1 MPVVVV
7 VAVAVVVVV
16 VVVVV
21 VAEAGR
27 TPIRRM
33 YCFPAGCRSSIS
45 SGGDGGL
52 RVVAEAGPTPI
63 RRRYWCFAGC
73 RSKRA
78 ANRQSKMVESF
89 QESCQ
94 SPKQDGIFSREL
106 STAKQDDGVFPRELS
121 MGSAG

>member
-1 MPVVVV
+1 MEAVVVIVVVV
-7 VAVAVVVVV
+7 VVLVV

-21 VAEAGR
+21 VAVVVVVVAVADAGR

-33 YCFPAGCRSSIS
+33 Y
-45 SGGDGGL
+45 
-52 RVVAEAGPTPI
+52 
-63 RRRYWCFAGC
+63 WCLAGC